1 MRMNILAMKKLSRTL
16 TKPMNSSKKRLS
28 LGMFGAL
35 ERSRIMKPRPPIVN
49 RKLEASPSMMYWPF
63 TLNKHIIWS
72 DASKQQSE
80 LCSAH
85 GVIVRMS
92 VLPVCEEGHWPLV
105 SMLISHRS
113 HTGRLNYNVIDD
125 AWKWEKT
132 KHYVSVKTSNILM
145 WICINN
151 NVTLSPILCCP
162 SHNFA
167 FSTVIGQ
174 LERILICTA
183 DQQFPVYTHFT
194 VITPIFHNDTVLLAL
209 RSCFEIPTRKASKA
223 KNIV

>member
-80 LCSAH
+80 LCSAN

-105 SMLISHRS
+105 SMLISHWS
-113 HTGRLNYNVIDD
+113 HTGWLNYNVIDD
-125 AWKWEKT
+125 AWKWEKKP

-151 NVTLSPILCCP
+151 NVTLS
-162 SHNFA
+162 
-167 FSTVIGQ
+167 
-174 LERILICTA
+174 
-183 DQQFPVYTHFT
+183 DQQFPFYAHLT
-194 VITPIFHNDTVLLAL
+194 VTDTYYSFWHTIMIVLLAL
-209 RSCFEIPTRKASKA
+209 WSCFKFRQGRLHKPRT
-223 KNIV
+223 